1 MTRSEKMYDFIA
13 DLDDYFCEKYAN
25 YDKLCV
31 LPGYRMPKMQTS
43 EVRADGRTYAYTLP
57 ADTMRLAKQEKKDE
71 LLKLLKEQMYDKTF
85 SFSFRPLPMF
95 ARIKNKL
102 SKYGF
107 VKISRLTFAKYN
119 TTLEKALENI
129 QVDEEIC
136 KGICKGNFLPTKN
149 TILSLALS
157 AHLSIDDTK
166 NLLVVC
172 DYELDFSIVKDV
184 VLAYLIEQKVFNE
197 GMIKRALDEYKIANL
212 FLKWEEETQKTSQND
227 A

>member
-1 MTRSEKMYDFIA
+1 MYDFIA

-57 ADTMRLAKQEKKDE
+57 ADTMRLATQEKKDE

-85 SFSFRPLPMF
+85 SFSFRPLGMF

-107 VKISRLTFAKYN
+107 VKIAQMTFAKYN
-119 TTLEKALENI
+119 TTLEKALENVN
-129 QVDEEIC
+129 VDGEIC
-136 KGICKGNFLPTKN
+136 KNIAKGNFLPTKN
-149 TILSLALS
+149 TIFSLALS
-157 AHLSIDDTK
+157 SHLTIDDTR
-166 NLLVVC
+166 NLLLVC
-172 DYELDFSIVKDV
+172 DYELDPAIVKDV
-184 VLAYLIEQKVFNE
+184 VLTYLIEQKVFNE
-197 GMIKRALDEYKIANL
+197 SMIVRALDEYKVSNL
-212 FLKWEEETQKTSQND
+212 FLKWENETQKTVEND

>member
-1 MTRSEKMYDFIA
+1 MYDFIA

-57 ADTMRLAKQEKKDE
+57 ADTMRLATQEKKDE
-71 LLKLLKEQMYDKTF
+71 LLKLLKQQMYDKTF
-85 SFSFRPLPMF
+85 SFSFRPLRMF

-107 VKISRLTFAKYN
+107 VKIARLTFAKYN
-119 TTLEKALENI
+119 TTLEKALENVN
-129 QVDEEIC
+129 VDGEIC
-136 KGICKGNFLPTKN
+136 KNIAKGNFLPTKN

-157 AHLSIDDTK
+157 SHLTIDDTR
-166 NLLVVC
+166 NLLLVC
-172 DYELDFSIVKDV
+172 DYELDPAIVKDV
-184 VLAYLIEQKVFNE
+184 VLTYLIEQKVFNE
-197 GMIKRALDEYKIANL
+197 DMIKRALDEYKVDNL
-212 FLKWEEETQKTSQND
+212 FLKWENETQKTLEND

>member
-1 MTRSEKMYDFIA
+1 MYDFIA

-57 ADTMRLAKQEKKDE
+57 ADTMRLATQEKKDE
-71 LLKLLKEQMYDKTF
+71 LLKILKEQMYDKTF
-85 SFSFRPLPMF
+85 SFSFRPLGMF

-107 VKISRLTFAKYN
+107 VKIAQMTFAKYN
-119 TTLEKALENI
+119 TTLEKALENVN
-129 QVDEEIC
+129 VDGEIC
-136 KGICKGNFLPTKN
+136 KNIAKGNFLPTKN
-149 TILSLALS
+149 TIFSLALS
-157 AHLSIDDTK
+157 SHLTIDDTR
-166 NLLVVC
+166 NLLLVC
-172 DYELDFSIVKDV
+172 DYELDPAIVKDV
-184 VLAYLIEQKVFNE
+184 VLTYLIEQKVFNE
-197 GMIKRALDEYKIANL
+197 SMIARALDEYKVSNL
-212 FLKWEEETQKTSQND
+212 FLKWENETQKTVEND

>member
-1 MTRSEKMYDFIA
+1 MYDFIA

-57 ADTMRLAKQEKKDE
+57 ADTMRLATQEKKDE

-85 SFSFRPLPMF
+85 SFSFRPLGMF

-107 VKISRLTFAKYN
+107 VKIAQMTFAKYN
-119 TTLEKALENI
+119 TTLEKALENVN
-129 QVDEEIC
+129 VDGEIC
-136 KGICKGNFLPTKN
+136 KNIAKGNFLPTKN
-149 TILSLALS
+149 TIFSLALS
-157 AHLSIDDTK
+157 SHLTIDDTR
-166 NLLVVC
+166 NLLLVC
-172 DYELDFSIVKDV
+172 DYELDPAIVKDV
-184 VLAYLIEQKVFNE
+184 VLTYLIEQKVFNE
-197 GMIKRALDEYKIANL
+197 SMIARALDEYKVSNL
-212 FLKWEEETQKTSQND
+212 FLKWENETQKTVEND